1 MSKEWPASSSRS
13 ALREPGWSMF
23 HSVLGKS
30 GCAKQGHARWRAEGF
45 VPVFEEQLCLRHPAH
60 GGRHHGRR
68 MRREGACPIEGCE
81 KKFEKS
87 AKGENTDQ

>member
-1 MSKEWPASSSRS
+1 
-13 ALREPGWSMF
+13 MF

-60 GGRHHGRR
+60 GGRHHG
-68 MRREGACPIEGCE
+68 ASDAVE
-81 KKFEKS
+81 KVPVLSKVVRS
-87 AKGENTDQ
+87 

>member
-1 MSKEWPASSSRS
+1 
-13 ALREPGWSMF
+13 MF

-30 GCAKQGHARWRAEGF
+30 GCAKQGHARWRAEGL
-45 VPVFEEQLCLRHPAH
+45 VPVFEEQLCLRHPVP
-60 GGRHHGRR
+60 RR
-68 MRREGACPIEGCE
+68 QAPRASDAVEKVPVLSKVE